1 MKKFL
6 LAVVAVLCVTV
17 VSAQE
22 HKNSIGLRVGYG
34 AELQYEHHISAEN
47 YLEFNLG
54 LSGFGGDRVF
64 VNGTYNWNLFD
75 WDWTPKAGRW
85 FLSAGVG
92 ASLGLWGY
100 DKVMDDGAVKRGHGF
115 QVGVA
120 GDVAFGIRFNKPV
133 TLSIDYRPTIY
144 FLHGAWGDGFTGI
157 ALTCTY
163 NF

>member
-22 HKNSIGLRVGYG
+22 HKNSIGLRLGYG
-34 AELQYEHHISAEN
+34 AELQYERHFSAEN
-47 YLEFNLG
+47 YLEVNLG

-64 VNGTYNWNLFD
+64 VNGTYNWNLCD
-75 WDWTPKAGRW
+75 WDWTPSAGRW

-92 ASLGLWGY
+92 GSLGLWGY
-100 DKVMDDGAVKRGHGF
+100 DKALEDGTVKRGHGF

-120 GDVAFGIRFNKPV
+120 GDVAFGIRFNAPV

-144 FLHGAWGDGFTGI
+144 FLHGAGGDGFTSF

>member
-6 LAVVAVLCVTV
+6 LLAVVAFFAT
-17 VSAQE
+17 SAFAQDY
-22 HKNSIGLRVGYG
+22 KNSIGLRVGYG
-34 AELQYEHHISAEN
+34 AELQYERHFSSDN
-47 YLEFNLG
+47 YLEANLG
-54 LSGFGGDRVF
+54 LSGFGGDRIF
-64 VNGTYNWNLFD
+64 VNATYNWNLCE
-75 WDWTPKAGRW
+75 WDWTPNAGKW

-92 ASLGLWGY
+92 GSVGMWGYEKDEAHHLGL
-100 DKVMDDGAVKRGHGF
+100 

-133 TLSIDYRPTIY
+133 TLSVDYRPTVY
-144 FLHGAWGDGFTGI
+144 FLHNAWGQGFTGF

>member
-1 MKKFL
+1 MKKIL
-6 LAVVAVLCVTV
+6 LALVALLCVTA
-17 VSAQE
+17 VSAQDY
-22 HKNSIGLRVGYG
+22 KNSIGLRIGYG
-34 AELQYEHHISAEN
+34 AELQYERHLSADN

-54 LSGFGGDRVF
+54 LSDFDLNDAFLNVM
-64 VNGTYNWNLFD
+64 YNWNCCE
-75 WDWTPKAGRW
+75 WDWTPSAGRW

-92 ASLGLWGY
+92 GSVGMWGY
-100 DKVMDDGAVKRGHGF
+100 ENAEGASRLGM

-133 TLSIDYRPTIY
+133 TLSVDYRPTVY
-144 FLHGAWGDGFTGI
+144 FLHDAWGQGFSGI

>member
-6 LAVVAVLCVTV
+6 LLAVVAFFAT
-17 VSAQE
+17 SAFAQDY
-22 HKNSIGLRVGYG
+22 KNSIGLRVGYG
-34 AELQYEHHISAEN
+34 AELQYERHFSSEN
-47 YLEFNLG
+47 YLEANLG

-64 VNGTYNWNLFD
+64 VNALYNWNLCE
-75 WDWTPKAGRW
+75 WDWTPNAGKW

-92 ASLGLWGY
+92 GSVGLWGY
-100 DKVMDDGAVKRGHGF
+100 DDNETHRLGV

-133 TLSIDYRPTIY
+133 TLSLDYRPTVY
-144 FLHGAWGDGFTGI
+144 FLHNAWGQGFTGF

>member
-6 LAVVAVLCVTV
+6 LLAVAAIFAT
-17 VSAQE
+17 SAFAQDY
-22 HKNSIGLRVGYG
+22 KNSIGLRLGYG
-34 AELQYEHHISAEN
+34 AELQYERHFSSEN
-47 YLEFNLG
+47 YLEANLG

-64 VNGTYNWNLFD
+64 VNVMYNWNLCE
-75 WDWTPKAGRW
+75 WDLTPNAGKW

-92 ASLGLWGY
+92 GSAGLWGY
-100 DKVMDDGAVKRGHGF
+100 EKDEAHHLGA

-133 TLSIDYRPTIY
+133 TLSVDYRPTIY
-144 FLHGAWGDGFTGI
+144 FLHNAWGQGFSGI